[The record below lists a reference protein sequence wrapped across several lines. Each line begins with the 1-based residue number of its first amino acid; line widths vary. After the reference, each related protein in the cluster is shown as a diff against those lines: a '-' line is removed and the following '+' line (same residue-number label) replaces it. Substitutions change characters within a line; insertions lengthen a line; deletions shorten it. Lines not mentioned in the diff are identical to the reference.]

1 LILQLVGYLVLVVVW
16 AYLRI
21 HALLRKQKNKEA
33 AIYGGLLGLS
43 ALIGSLLIADVDI
56 PSANL
61 PFEII
66 FEPIGKIILT
76 H

>member
-1 LILQLVGYLVLVVVW
+1 MIIQLIGYVVLVVVW
-16 AYLRI
+16 AYVRI
-21 HALLRKQKNKEA
+21 RALLRKQKNKEA

-43 ALIGSLLIADVDI
+43 AVIGSLLIAGVDI

-61 PFEII
+61 PFQMI
-66 FEPIGKIILT
+66 FEPIGKIILA